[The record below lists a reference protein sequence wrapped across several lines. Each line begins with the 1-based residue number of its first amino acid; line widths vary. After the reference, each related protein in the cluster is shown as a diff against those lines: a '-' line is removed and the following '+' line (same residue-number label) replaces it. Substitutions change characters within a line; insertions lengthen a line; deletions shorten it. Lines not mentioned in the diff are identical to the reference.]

1 MKISP
6 RVGRSWLSWQAF
18 IKNNWGYYCK
28 SEGLNGNDKGQ
39 RGERSPFPG
48 DQSWLQFGLWF
59 FNFQIS
65 ENELCLFSVLQAS
78 AAMGE
83 GVFSFREPSLE
94 TQEHICLGKKERIF
108 FNITFRNLKRLDV
121 YFLEWLL
128 IFPGF
133 SEVCTSIYPHCLFSH
148 IPAWIFMFQ
157 QLT

>member
-6 RVGRSWLSWQAF
+6 RVGRSWLSRQAF
-18 IKNNWGYYCK
+18 IKNIEAITIEVRSWM
-28 SEGLNGNDKGQ
+28 GNDKGQ

-48 DQSWLQFGLWF
+48 DLSWLQFGLWF

-65 ENELCLFSVLQAS
+65 EHELCLFSVLQAS

-108 FNITFRNLKRLDV
+108 FNITFRNLKLLDV

-133 SEVCTSIYPHCLFSH
+133 SEVCTYIYPHCLFSH
-148 IPAWIFMFQ
+148 IPAWIFMIQ